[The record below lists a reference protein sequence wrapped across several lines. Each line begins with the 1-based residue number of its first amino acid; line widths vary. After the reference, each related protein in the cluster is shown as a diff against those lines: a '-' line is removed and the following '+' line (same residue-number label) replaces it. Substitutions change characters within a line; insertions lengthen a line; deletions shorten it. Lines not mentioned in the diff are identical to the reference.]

1 MVNISHFLFR
11 KLTEN
16 WVARVYYHEITGGR
30 AGYLG

>member
-16 WVARVYYHEITGGR
+16 CVARVYYHEINGR